1 VVTNGLNA
9 WVIEVSGELSM
20 TRVFPVVVALPVEP
34 ELAFVLELVLDE
46 QAATPAAS
54 RTAADRAKNCLG

>member
-9 WVIEVSGELSM
+9 WVMEVSGELSM

-34 ELAFVLELVLDE
+34 ELVLVLELALDE
-46 QAATPAAS
+46 HAATPAAS

>member
-1 VVTNGLNA
+1 M
-9 WVIEVSGELSM
+9 EVSGELSI